1 VVIYRVPEGISLLK
15 PRSFC
20 PVCGNPIK
28 WYDNIPVLSYILLR
42 GRCRYCGA
50 TIPIRYPLVELWT
63 GLTFLLLWA
72 NFSPHVPELLRGL
85 IFTSLLIVLAGIDA
99 TKMLLPDIFTLPGIL
114 TGVLFSLFLR
124 PGIKSSLLGAALG
137 YGSLWLFYK
146 LFLLATGKEGMGFG
160 DFKMFAMVG
169 AFLGVENL
177 IPVLLISSLTGV
189 LVGLPMMIIKKK
201 RDLALP
207 FGVFMALAS
216 WLIYVFKIDLIE
228 VSLRLMP

>member
-1 VVIYRVPEGISLLK
+1 MLK

-42 GRCRYCGA
+42 GKCRYCGA
-50 TIPIRYPLVELWT
+50 RIPIRYPLVELWT
-63 GLTFLLLWA
+63 GLTFLLLWV
-72 NFSPHVPELLRGL
+72 NFYPHSLELLRGF
-85 IFTSLLIVLAGIDA
+85 IFTSLLIILAGIDA
-99 TKMLLPDIFTLPGIL
+99 TKMLLPDVFTIPGTL
-114 TGVLFSLFLR
+114 LGLLFSLLLP
-124 PGIKSSLLGAALG
+124 PGAKSSLLGAALG

-146 LFLLATGKEGMGFG
+146 AFLLITGKEGMGFG

-177 IPVLLISSLTGV
+177 VPVLLVSSLTGV
-189 LVGLPMMIIKKK
+189 VVGVGIMLVKK
-201 RDLALP
+201 RRNLALP

-216 WLIYVFKIDLIE
+216 WFIYVFKIDLIE
-228 VSLRLMP
+228 LSLKLVP